1 MLSNLSVKAF
11 LEKTAAGTPVP
22 GGGSVAALGG
32 ALAAGLLEMVAGLTV
47 GRAGFEHVEHEMQ
60 AIIKEAASL
69 RHALTDAIDRDAEA
83 YNNVMSAY
91 RMPKNSAAEKSR
103 REEATQ
109 AALKQAARVPLEVAR
124 DALAILGFAEMAVK
138 KGNRNAVTDGAVGAL
153 LARTAALAA
162 LYNVKTN
169 LLLIKDRSFVQKLS
183 AKVAKLE
190 TQVNDLE
197 RQVLKAVDL

>member
-1 MLSNLSVKAF
+1 MLSNLTVKSF

-47 GRAGFEHVEHEMQ
+47 GRAGFEPVELEMR
-60 AIIKEAASL
+60 ALIKRAAGL

-83 YNNVMSAY
+83 YDSVMSAY
-91 RMPKNSAAEKSR
+91 RLPKNSAAEKLR
-103 REEATQ
+103 RQAAVQ
-109 AALKQAARVPLEVAR
+109 AALKQAARVPLEVAK
-124 DALAILGFAEMAVK
+124 DALAILGFVETAVK
-138 KGNRNAVTDGAVGAL
+138 KGNPNAVTDGAVGAL

-169 LLLIKDRSFVQKLS
+169 LLLIKDRAFVEKLS
-183 AKVAKLE
+183 SEAAQLE
-190 TQVNDLE
+190 TQVNNLE
-197 RQVLKAVDL
+197 RRVLKAVDL